1 MDPLNTQPSPGSK
14 DNDGL
19 KTPSALEAYKNLFSQ
34 RTQKYL
40 DDSVPYLKTRWIITL
55 LLSIIYIVR
64 VYYLAGWYIV
74 TYALGIY
81 LLNLLIGFLTP
92 KVEPDLSED
101 PGLPTKSDDEFRPFI
116 RRLPEFKFWY
126 ASTRALVFAF
136 LATFFEF
143 FNLPVYAPVLVVY
156 FCVLFVVTMKQQI
169 KHMIKHKYVPF
180 TTGKKKYG
188 GAE

>member
-92 KVEPDLSED
+92 KVEPD
-101 PGLPTKSDDEFRPFI
+101 
-116 RRLPEFKFWY
+116 FKFWY